1 MKFRCDFVT
10 NSSSSCYVI
19 KLCITTT
26 DNENLEYEG
35 QIDESSGGYISGEG
49 TYDPRIMA
57 EADSVET
64 LKQMLRS
71 FSTLSENNYEIKND
85 KGVTLEYWSP
95 SDIPGCPEDEYE
107 FDDWYED
114 IMYSEG
120 TEEYVFNGFLS
131 KMDEKIQ
138 SMDSIQSISVECESN
153 DGSSTFVKE
162 KYEYVLNTNSFIAEH
177 EAQEEGKD
185 VTKEMLHEYYSIDC
199 GDDVLKFQ
207 LNLK

>member
-1 MKFRCDFVT
+1 MKIRSDFVT

-35 QIDESSGGYISGEG
+35 QIDESFGGYISGEG

-95 SDIPGCPEDEYE
+95 SDIPGCPEDEDE

-114 IMYSEG
+114 LMYSEG

-131 KMDEKIQ
+131 KMDEKIR

-162 KYEYVLNTNSFIAEH
+162 KYEYVLNTKSFTTEH
-177 EAQEEGKD
+177 EAQEEEKD
-185 VTKEMLHEYYSIDC
+185 VTEEMLHEYYSIDC